1 MFSTR
6 RSLYS
11 RMALVRTFIAMY
23 VRVSHVRPPA
33 SLNRKVSLRLA
44 AFCHFL
50 FIALAS
56 PFNVPPAT
64 AFSWNA
70 ETTAER
76 KAFMTRFVMFSVNTA
91 ARFSPWDGE
100 RRAQTSSACFLE

>member
-1 MFSTR
+1 MKTIAVIDAGEAPLAF
-6 RSLYS
+6 Y
-11 RMALVRTFIAMY
+11 RTFFE
-23 VRVSHVRPPA
+23 R
-33 SLNRKVSLRLA
+33 LR
-44 AFCHFL
+44 
-50 FIALAS
+50 
-56 PFNVPPAT
+56 
-64 AFSWNA
+64 A